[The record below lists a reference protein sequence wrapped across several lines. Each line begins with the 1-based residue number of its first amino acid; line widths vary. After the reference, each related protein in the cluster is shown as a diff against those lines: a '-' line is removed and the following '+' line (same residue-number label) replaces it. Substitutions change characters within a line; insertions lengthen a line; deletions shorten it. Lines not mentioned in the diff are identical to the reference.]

1 MSTCSCLT
9 KDGLG
14 PRCTRSVKDG
24 EKLCTQHKKK
34 CVKQMGQVDIVPKQE
49 SERLIR
55 QQKQKQESERLIR
68 QQKQKQ
74 ESERL
79 IRQQKEKQ
87 VREKLV
93 PQRKVQVKPASKTG
107 RGCVKQTQKKYTERP
122 SPAFPANECCGQ
134 IMEGNDGKMYISVA
148 DVRGICRWKVHK

>member
-24 EKLCTQHKKK
+24 ERLCTQHKKK
-34 CVKQMGQVDIVPKQE
+34 CVKQMGQVDIVP
-49 SERLIR
+49 
-55 QQKQKQESERLIR
+55 KQESERLIR